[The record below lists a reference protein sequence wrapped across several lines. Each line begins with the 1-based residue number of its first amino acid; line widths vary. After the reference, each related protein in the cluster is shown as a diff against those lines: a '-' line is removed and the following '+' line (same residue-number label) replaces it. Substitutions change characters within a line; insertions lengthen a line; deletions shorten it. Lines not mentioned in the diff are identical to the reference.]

1 MLIALLIEQLRPLP
15 QDNTAHSL
23 LGHWVAWV
31 GRNFDA
37 GDEAHARVVWGV
49 SVLLPALL
57 CMVIFLILW
66 HYSPLA
72 AIAWNVA
79 ILYVTV
85 GFRQFS
91 HHYTRIRTALENGD
105 ELEARSLLAQWRHL
119 DTSELPRTELLRHVI
134 EHSVLAA
141 HRYVFGAFF
150 WFVVAS
156 SLGLGPTGALLY
168 RLAEFSSRYWAYKSR
183 ITGEPTNLSLM
194 QWSQRVFDWIDYLP
208 SRLTATGFA
217 VVGDFEGAID
227 AWRRWAHLWAR
238 PNEGIILAAA
248 AGALGLSLGGH
259 AAPALTLDRSKTL
272 TEGDQADVNSA
283 AGSTP
288 GAEPLLKHLRNVV
301 GLIWRS
307 MVLWMLLLA
316 LLSVAHLAG

>member
-15 QDNTAHSL
+15 QDNAAHSM
-23 LGHWVAWV
+23 LGGWVAWV

-37 GDEAHARVVWGV
+37 GDESHARVVWAV
-49 SVLLPALL
+49 SVVLPALV
-57 CMVIFLILW
+57 CVIAYRLLL
-66 HYSPLA
+66 HYSVLA
-72 AIAWNVA
+72 ALVWNVA
-79 ILYVTV
+79 LLYVTV

-91 HHYTRIRTALENGD
+91 HHYTKIRTALENGD
-105 ELEARSLLAQWRHL
+105 ELEARTLLAQWRHL
-119 DTSELPRTELLRHVI
+119 DTSDLPRTELLRHVI
-134 EHSVLAA
+134 EHSILAA
-141 HRYVFGAFF
+141 HRHVFGAFF
-150 WFVVAS
+150 WFVVIGG
-156 SLGLGPTGALLY
+156 LGLGPLGALVY

-194 QWSQRVFDWIDYLP
+194 QWSQRAFDWIDYLP
-208 SRLTATGFA
+208 ARLTAIGFA
-217 VVGDFEGAID
+217 IVGDFEGAID
-227 AWRRWAHLWAR
+227 SWRRWAHLWSR
-238 PNEGIILAAA
+238 HNEGLILASA

-288 GAEPLLKHLRNVV
+288 GAEPQLRHLQNVV

-316 LLSVAHLAG
+316 LLSLANLVG